1 MNHLVLPR
9 SGREA
14 RSSQI
19 TEPTGRPHILQYWPL
34 ALGVWFLVS
43 AMGLWLVTAR
53 ADRLQRQAED
63 SVLRRAEAA
72 AEAIEQNLAHMLQG
86 VGSLHDLAQ
95 TRQGRLDAG
104 DQGGAQAIE
113 AHLADI
119 ARHGRFGVLQVDIV
133 GQDGWLAW
141 SSKPGWQPAYLW
153 DPDHLQDHRD
163 GGHGLLVNEPL
174 PDHSSGQR
182 GVEFTRRIQDLSG
195 AVSGMAVVSIDPA
208 ALSRGLT
215 RLQPGEDSTAI
226 VLRRDGVILARSR
239 PEEDGLQPALPAA
252 DPLTAALPASI
263 SGQLRVPQDQGG
275 RDPTLVGYRVVS
287 ETPLAV
293 AVTVRAAQELGWAA
307 FLRHAFQATIV
318 SISLLA
324 LAIMALALLWLER
337 RRTQSDLDLAR
348 REREAA
354 LEGLAHTQRMEALGR
369 LAGGVA
375 HDFNNVLQAV
385 LGGAKLIARR
395 PEDAAAV
402 RRFASMISEAADRG
416 ASVTRRLLAFARRG
430 ELRAEI
436 VDVVALLAGVRE
448 VLAHTLGAEIQVRL
462 EADGLLPPVLADRGQ
477 LETVL
482 VNLAVNGRDA
492 MASRGGGTLTLSADP
507 EEIPVGKEH
516 AANLK
521 PGRYLRLS
529 VRDTG
534 AGMDPATLARAAE
547 PFFTTKPKSKGTGL
561 GLAMAKG
568 FAEQS
573 GGAFRIES
581 ALGRGTIV
589 TLWLPRA
596 VSGAKPAVPKETE
609 AAPPA
614 DTALPA
620 TGGIRV
626 LLVDD
631 EALVRTTLAE
641 NLATHGWIISEAESG
656 AAALAWLDGGEAFD
670 LLVTDLAMPGMDGL
684 AVIRE
689 ARRRRPGM
697 PALLVTGH
705 AGDAQVGLLAAAAA
719 GGPFALLRKPVAA
732 DELRSRAEVLLQS
745 GQVSAPVEDE
755 QEPTLMTA

>member
-1 MNHLVLPR
+1 
-9 SGREA
+9 
-14 RSSQI
+14 
-19 TEPTGRPHILQYWPL
+19 
-34 ALGVWFLVS
+34 
-43 AMGLWLVTAR
+43 MGLWLATDR
-53 ADRLQRQAED
+53 ADRLQRQAET
-63 SVLRRAEAA
+63 SILKRAETA
-72 AEAIEQNLAHMLQG
+72 AEAIEQSLMHMLEG
-86 VGSLHDLAQ
+86 VGSLHDMVQ
-95 TRQGRLDAG
+95 TRQARLDAD
-104 DQGGAQAIE
+104 DQSGAQAIE
-113 AHLADI
+113 IQLADV
-119 ARHGRFGVLQVDIV
+119 AQHGRFGVLQVDIV
-133 GQDGWLAW
+133 GHDGWLAW
-141 SSKPGWQPAYLW
+141 SSEPGWQPVYLG
-153 DPDHLQDHRD
+153 DLEHLQDYRD
-163 GGHGLLVNEPL
+163 GVHGLFVSESLLN
-174 PDHSSGQR
+174 HFSSRR
-182 GVEFTRRIQDLSG
+182 GVQFTRWIQDLSG
-195 AVSGMAVVSIDPA
+195 AVIGVAVVSVDPA
-208 ALSRGLT
+208 VLSRGLT
-215 RLQPGEDSTAI
+215 RLQFGEDSTAI

-239 PEEDGLQPALPAA
+239 DLEDGLQPALPAA
-252 DPLTAALPASI
+252 HPLIAALSTSV
-263 SGQLRVPQDQGG
+263 SGQLRVPQDRVGQ
-275 RDPTLVGYRVVS
+275 DPMLVGYRVLS
-287 ETPLAV
+287 EAPLAV
-293 AVTVRAAQELGWAA
+293 AVTFRAAQELGWTA
-307 FLRHAFQATIV
+307 FVRHAFQATIAAT
-318 SISLLA
+318 SLLA
-324 LAIMALALLWLER
+324 LAIMALTLLWLER

-402 RRFASMISEAADRG
+402 RRFAGMISEAADRG
-416 ASVTRRLLAFARRG
+416 ASVTRRLLASARRG

-448 VLAHTLGAEIQVRL
+448 VLTHTLGAEIQVRL

-516 AANLK
+516 AASLK

-581 ALGRGTIV
+581 ALGRGTTV

-596 VSGAKPAVPKETE
+596 APGAKPAAPKESAT
-609 AAPPA
+609 APLAGNTSPA
-614 DTALPA
+614 MGNL
-620 TGGIRV
+620 RV

-641 NLATHGWIISEAESG
+641 DLAAHGWVVSEAESG
-656 AAALAWLDGGEAFD
+656 AAALAWLDGGESFD

-719 GGPFALLRKPVAA
+719 AGPFALLRKPVTA
-732 DELRSRAEVLLQS
+732 DELRSRAEVLLH
-745 GQVSAPVEDE
+745 GGHVSTLVEDE
-755 QEPTLMTA
+755 REPVLARA

>member
-1 MNHLVLPR
+1 
-9 SGREA
+9 
-14 RSSQI
+14 
-19 TEPTGRPHILQYWPL
+19 
-34 ALGVWFLVS
+34 
-43 AMGLWLVTAR
+43 MGFWLVTDR
-53 ADRLQRQAED
+53 ANRLQRQAED
-63 SVLRRAEAA
+63 SVLQRAEAA
-72 AEAIEQNLAHMLQG
+72 AEAIEQHLVHLLEG
-86 VGSLHDLAQ
+86 VGSLHDLVQA
-95 TRQGRLDAG
+95 RQGCLDEGHQSSAH
-104 DQGGAQAIE
+104 AIE
-113 AHLADI
+113 TQLADVV
-119 ARHGRFGVLQVDIV
+119 RHGRFGVLQVDIV
-133 GQDGWLAW
+133 GQDGRLGW
-141 SSKPGWQPAYLW
+141 SSEPGWQPVYLG
-153 DPDHLQDHRD
+153 DLEHFQDHRD
-163 GGHGLLVNEPL
+163 GGHGLRVSEPL
-174 PDHSSGQR
+174 IDHSSSQR
-182 GVEFTRRIQDLSG
+182 AVQFTRRFQDLSG
-195 AVSGMAVVSIDPA
+195 AFIGVAVVSVDPA
-208 ALSRGLT
+208 ALSRGFS
-215 RLQPGEDSTAI
+215 RLQFGEDSTAI
-226 VLRRDGVILARSR
+226 VLRRDGAVLARSGAVG
-239 PEEDGLQPALPAA
+239 EELQRALPMAH
-252 DPLTAALPASI
+252 PLMAALSTSI
-263 SGQLRVPQDQGG
+263 SGQLRVPQEHIGQ
-275 RDPTLVGYRVVS
+275 DPKLIGYRVVS
-287 ETPLAV
+287 EAPLAA
-293 AVTVRAAQELGWAA
+293 AVTLRAAQELGWTT
-307 FLRHAFQATIV
+307 FLRYAFQTTIV
-318 SISLLA
+318 AISLLV
-324 LAIMALALLWLER
+324 LAIMALTLLWLER

-402 RRFASMISEAADRG
+402 RRLAGMISEAADRG

-448 VLAHTLGAEIQVRL
+448 VLAHTLGAEIQVCL

-507 EEIPVGKEH
+507 EEIPAGKEH
-516 AANLK
+516 VANLK

-581 ALGRGTIV
+581 ALGRGTTV

-596 VSGAKPAVPKETE
+596 APGARPAAPKEAE
-609 AAPPA
+609 AAPLA
-614 DTALPA
+614 DTILP
-620 TGGIRV
+620 TTNSIRV

-641 NLATHGWIISEAESG
+641 NLAAHGWIVSEAESG

-689 ARRRRPGM
+689 ARRRRPGL

-719 GGPFALLRKPVAA
+719 GGPFTLLRKPVAA
-732 DELRSRAEVLLQS
+732 DELRSRAEVLLH
-745 GQVSAPVEDE
+745 GDHVSASVEDAH
-755 QEPTLMTA
+755 EPILMRV